1 MGALL
6 IPAGFSIIV
15 GSSYMLFRQR
25 FKNFFK
31 QLMKDR
37 LKKDLA
43 TVDRQLACTQGYLGD
58 LRRNNPNT
66 TSAASPTGSSIKNQV
81 LDIDGLEV
89 EIEHILDTIHQ
100 VEVDIED
107 LESAYASPTNRSEV
121 APATADGST
130 YDVRGSQAVKS
141 ET

>member
-43 TVDRQLACTQGYLGD
+43 TVDRQLACTQGYLDD

-66 TSAASPTGSSIKNQV
+66 LAASPAGSSIKNQV

-100 VEVDIED
+100 VEV
-107 LESAYASPTNRSEV
+107 
-121 APATADGST
+121 
-130 YDVRGSQAVKS
+130 
-141 ET
+141 